1 MNNESTSDS
10 ESSDN
15 EERAEVSINII
26 GTSDGFL
33 YHVFRLFHEHPIL
46 NGMFGNLINEHP
58 NPRDN
63 EKELPKLLRS
73 MARSTDEINSN
84 VQEYIGNATPTI
96 EQIDECLKDNDLQRE
111 SGQKLI
117 QQIKDAG
124 IISEK
129 IKTQFAN
136 LNSLLSENKEAW
148 NSILELAQPTTLP
161 NFTIKWD
168 AILSKN
174 SVREYDGKLRRNCI
188 VCFENTVDSVLHR
201 NCSDRRYKC
210 EDTECNCGPIICKSC
225 LTHHFWVQSEN
236 GKKSYARCPHCRAE
250 FCMYDIHAAVFKN
263 TETGEKSE
271 YKDVE
276 MHKEV
281 IRPLKERAAKTK
293 AKAKTSKLISK
304 KHPVESTEKTEGK
317 PRKKPRKK

>member
-1 MNNESTSDS
+1 MNTESTNDSD
-10 ESSDN
+10 SSDN

-33 YHVFRLFHEHPIL
+33 YHVFRLFEHPIL
-46 NGMFGNLINEHP
+46 NGMFGNLMNNEHP

-84 VQEYIGNATPTI
+84 VLEYIGNATPTI

-117 QQIKDAG
+117 QQIKEAG

-129 IKTQFAN
+129 IKAQFSN
-136 LNSLLSENKEAW
+136 LNILLAENRDAW

-168 AILSKN
+168 AIVSKN
-174 SVREYDGKLRRNCI
+174 SVREYDNKFKTNCI

-201 NCSDRRYKC
+201 NCSDRHYKC

-250 FCMYDIHAAVFKN
+250 FCMYDIHTAVFKN
-263 TETGEKSE
+263 LESGEKPIF
-271 YKDVE
+271 KDVE
-276 MHKEV
+276 MHREV
-281 IRPLKERAAKTK
+281 IKPILERAAKTK
-293 AKAKTSKLISK
+293 AKAKTK
-304 KHPVESTEKTEGK
+304 KHLTESSEKTEGK

>member
-1 MNNESTSDS
+1 MNTESTNDSD
-10 ESSDN
+10 SSDN

-33 YHVFRLFHEHPIL
+33 YHVFRLFEHPIL
-46 NGMFGNLINEHP
+46 NGMFGNLINNNEHP

-84 VQEYIGNATPTI
+84 VLEYIGNATPTI
-96 EQIDECLKDNDLQRE
+96 QQIDECLKDNDLQCE

-117 QQIKDAG
+117 QQIKEAG
-124 IISEK
+124 IISAK
-129 IKTQFAN
+129 IKAQFVN
-136 LNSLLSENKEAW
+136 LNNLLTENKNAW

-161 NFTIKWD
+161 NFIIKWD
-168 AILSKN
+168 AIVSKN
-174 SVREYDGKLRRNCI
+174 AICEYDNKFKRNCI
-188 VCFENTVDSVLHR
+188 VCFENIADSVLHR
-201 NCSDRRYKC
+201 NCSDRHYKC

-250 FCMYDIHAAVFKN
+250 FCMYDIHKVVFKN
-263 TETGEKSE
+263 LESGEKP
-271 YKDVE
+271 KDVE
-276 MHKEV
+276 MLKEEEEV
-281 IRPLKERAAKTK
+281 IKPTLERAAKTK
-293 AKAKTSKLISK
+293 AKAKTK
-304 KHPVESTEKTEGK
+304 KHLTESTEKMEGK

>member
-1 MNNESTSDS
+1 
-10 ESSDN
+10 
-15 EERAEVSINII
+15 
-26 GTSDGFL
+26 
-33 YHVFRLFHEHPIL
+33 VFRLFHEHPIIL

-96 EQIDECLKDNDLQRE
+96 ERIEDCLKDNDLQRE

-129 IKTQFAN
+129 IKIQFAN
-136 LNSLLSENKEAW
+136 LNNLLNENKQAW
-148 NSILELAQPTTLP
+148 SSILELAQPTTLP

-174 SVREYDGKLRRNCI
+174 SVREYDGKFRRNCI
-188 VCFENTVDSVLHR
+188 VCFENIVDSVLHR

-250 FCMYDIHAAVFKN
+250 FCMYDIHAVVFKN
-263 TETGEKSE
+263 TETEKSE
-271 YKDVE
+271 NTDVE

-281 IRPLKERAAKTK
+281 LRPVKERAAKTK
-293 AKAKTSKLISK
+293 AKAKAKTGQIISSSK
-304 KHPVESTEKTEGK
+304 KHPVEFTEKTECK